1 MKDKNGN
8 ELSDELYRVVKK
20 PGTDLAN
27 SRETEGRKRA
37 LLQDE
42 DGGMKGPP
50 ELVQVEPE
58 VVEKRVVIE
67 KPVYRTRVVEKKPSI
82 LGQVVSEFA
91 PELPGLARDAIGFFR
106 EQKAVK
112 EREEQRKFYIQQ
124 KEEQRKNLAL
134 QKEILDKQIELEK
147 IKEQQ
152 RIAEEERQKYEMLT
166 AEQKQVFNLSKAL
179 NEADYGFEQDMT
191 KDEAC
196 RSLVR
201 AFLHFVMFLKEIQN
215 VKNARIID
223 DETGEAIEGTEWI
236 ISLPWSQ
243 FLQDFNLLLKANPG
257 WLKKY
262 DVMMLSDTFDREIIV
277 DGVYQPITATEF
289 QSCLNKGLLKGSEA

>member
-8 ELSDELYRVVKK
+8 ELSDEVYRVVKK

-50 ELVQVEPE
+50 ELVEVEPE
-58 VVEKRVVIE
+58 IRERTIV
-67 KPVYRTRVVEKKPSI
+67 RTRVIEKKPSF
-82 LGQVVSEFA
+82 LGQIGRDFA
-91 PELPGLARDAIGFFR
+91 SQALQEAPGIVRDVIGAVR
-106 EQKAVK
+106 EHNAAK
-112 EREEQRKFYIQQ
+112 EREEQRRFYAQQ
-124 KEEQRKNLAL
+124 REEQRKNLAL

-152 RIAEEERQKYEMLT
+152 RIAEEERQKYDRLT

-179 NEADYGFEQDMT
+179 NDAYYGFEQDMT

-236 ISLPWSQ
+236 ISLPWGQ

-262 DVMMLSDTFDREIIV
+262 DVMMLSDAFDREIIV

-289 QSCLNKGLLKGSEA
+289 QNCLSIGLLKGSEA

>member
-8 ELSDELYRVVKK
+8 QLSDEVYRVVKK

-58 VVEKRVVIE
+58 VVEKRVVVE
-67 KPVYRTRVVEKKPSI
+67 KPVYRTRVVEKKPSF
-82 LGQVVSEFA
+82 LGFLGRELVSQVA
-91 PELPGLARDAIGFFR
+91 PEIPAIAQELWEEHKATKAR
-106 EQKAVK
+106 E
-112 EREEQRKFYIQQ
+112 ERRAALEEQRRIA
-124 KEEQRKNLAL
+124 AL
-134 QKEILDKQIELEK
+134 RRDAAEKELELERLR
-147 IKEQQ
+147 EQQ
-152 RIAEEERQKYEMLT
+152 RIAEEERQKYEQLT
-166 AEQKQVFNLSKAL
+166 DEQKQVISLSKAL
-179 NEADYGFEQDMT
+179 NDAYRGFEQDMT

-196 RSLVR
+196 RSLIR

-223 DETGEAIEGTEWI
+223 DETGEMIAGAEWTA
-236 ISLPWSQ
+236 SLPWGQ

-257 WLKKY
+257 GLEKY
-262 DVMMLSDTFDREIIV
+262 HVMMLSDAFGREIII
-277 DGVYQPITATEF
+277 DGVYQPITASEF
-289 QSCLNKGLLKGSEA
+289 EGCLRRIT

>member
-8 ELSDELYRVVKK
+8 EISDELYRVVKK

-106 EQKAVK
+106 EQKAAK
-112 EREEQRKFYIQQ
+112 EREEQRRFYIQQ
-124 KEEQRKNLAL
+124 REEQRKNLAL

-152 RIAEEERQKYEMLT
+152 RIAEEEKQKYERLT
-166 AEQKQVFNLSKAL
+166 EEQKQVFNLSKAL
-179 NEADYGFEQDMT
+179 NEAYCGFEQDMT

-201 AFLHFVMFLKEIQN
+201 AFLHFVMFIKEIN
-215 VKNARIID
+215 TVKNARIIID
-223 DETGEAIEGTEWI
+223 EETGKAIDGTEWI
-236 ISLPWSQ
+236 ISLPWGQ
-243 FLQDFNLLLKANPG
+243 FLQDFNMLLKANPG
-257 WLKKY
+257 WLEKY
-262 DVMMLSDTFDREIIV
+262 HVMMLSDAFGREIVV
-277 DGVYQPITATEF
+277 DGVYQPITAAEF
-289 QSCLNKGLLKGSEA
+289 QSCLVKIA